1 MGEDDDKKALGE
13 EIAELESRLQTARA
27 RLPLKTEIQSLDKA
41 TTHLSIHSCKKGLR
55 TTTPE
60 THFILLLSDSALPL
74 GSFAFSSGLESYTAH
89 RPATAS
95 TPRETIERFLK
106 LSVSSL
112 SHTTL
117 PFVLEAHKQ
126 PGAALTLDDVF
137 DASTICTVARRASVS
152 QGRALLTVHEKSFAS
167 SLPPS
172 PALETYRRA
181 LRMGNVQDRASGH
194 FPVVY
199 GVLCN
204 IAGIS
209 LEETG
214 YLFLLGHVKAVL
226 SAAVRQSLIGPY
238 HMQAL
243 LAAQETREIM
253 DDALTVA
260 EGIAVEDAGQSV
272 PTLDLYQG
280 RHELLY
286 SRVFNS

>member
-1 MGEDDDKKALGE
+1 MA
-13 EIAELESRLQTARA
+13 S
-27 RLPLKTEIQSLDKA
+27 
-41 TTHLSIHSCKKGLR
+41 
-55 TTTPE
+55 PE
-60 THFILLLSDSALPL
+60 THFLLLLSDSALPL

-89 RPATAS
+89 RPSTS
-95 TPRETIERFLK
+95 STTPRETTERFLR
-106 LSVSSL
+106 LSVNSL

-117 PFVLEAHKQ
+117 PFVLEAHRE
-126 PGAALTLDDVF
+126 PRAALTLDDIF

-152 QGRALLTVHEKSFAS
+152 QGRALLTVHEKSFSS

-172 PALETYRRA
+172 PELEAYRRA
-181 LRMGNVQDRASGH
+181 LRAEKVRDRASGH
-194 FPVVY
+194 FAVVY
-199 GVLCN
+199 GVLCSL
-204 IAGIS
+204 AGIG

-243 LAAQETREIM
+243 LAAESTRGIM
-253 DDALTVA
+253 DNGLTVA
-260 EGIAVEDAGQSV
+260 KGIAVEDAGQSI